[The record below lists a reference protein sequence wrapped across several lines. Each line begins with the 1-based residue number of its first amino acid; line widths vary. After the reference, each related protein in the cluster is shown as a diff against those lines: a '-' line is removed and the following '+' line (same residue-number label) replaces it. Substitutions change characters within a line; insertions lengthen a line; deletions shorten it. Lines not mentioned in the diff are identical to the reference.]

1 MANVIL
7 CLYWINVPEELE
19 MTRRTEFYS
28 VIYTICRVE
37 IKNNWII
44 ILADVTQFKGQ
55 IWIPMTDN
63 NIYYIRVV
71 SNPD

>member
-1 MANVIL
+1 
-7 CLYWINVPEELE
+7 